1 MTTIKQHINC
11 LKKNGI
17 TVINNAISQKA
28 CDHYVG
34 RCNRLFE
41 KFLKRKRVH
50 TFNRNCQWVQS
61 PFRFDDSFFKL
72 IHFKKAN
79 KILSK
84 LLGQDYTIT
93 NSTIFNRR
101 IYKHK
106 LIHGYNMGDSW
117 HTDSRYL
124 DGKRL
129 DKGFG
134 FLVLLMFEDF
144 TKDNGPTM
152 YIPKSHILRTRPKKN
167 VKYKHKLITGKR
179 GTMYIIDT
187 GIWHKGGSA
196 SNKSRWSLFNYYSPW
211 FVKPYYQ
218 YEKMLGEKKSK
229 KISKQ
234 IRKLLHYYS
243 TPPINDETRLSTVTR
258 I

>member
-1 MTTIKQHINC
+1 MNKNRYIKD

-17 TVINNAISQKA
+17 TKINNAISQKS
-28 CDHYVG
+28 CDYYID
-34 RCNRLFE
+34 RCNGLFE
-41 KFLKRKRVH
+41 KLLKKKRVH
-50 TFNRNCQWVQS
+50 TFNKKCQWVQS
-61 PFRFDDSFFKL
+61 PFRFDSEFFNL
-72 IHFKKAN
+72 IYFKKIN

-84 LLGQDYTIT
+84 LLGEDYTLT

-101 IYKHK
+101 IYNHK
-106 LIHGYNMGDSW
+106 LVHGNDMGDSW

-124 DGKRL
+124 DGIRL

-134 FLVLLMFEDF
+134 YLVLIMFEDF

-152 YIPKSHILRTRPKKN
+152 YVPKSHTLRSRPKKN
-167 VKYKHKLITGKR
+167 VKFKHKLITGKK

-187 GIWHKGGSA
+187 GIWHKGGS
-196 SNKSRWSLFNYYSPW
+196 STTNSRWSLFNYYSPW

-218 YEKMLGEKKSK
+218 YEKMLGKIKSK

-234 IRKLLHYYS
+234 IKKLLHYYS
-243 TPPINDETRLSTVTR
+243 TPPVNDDTRNSTV
-258 I
+258 IKI